1 MVSSTLGLKFAPLLR
16 TLPSRRQLYISPS
29 SSIFHSPIITK
40 SSPLT
45 TTTTITTTRRNNYS
59 TTTAKMSATPY
70 LTALAA
76 RRSIYPLKKESP
88 IPDSRL
94 REIITE
100 VIKHVPSSFNAQST
114 RAVLLLHAEHDK
126 LWDIHAEVLKPI
138 VPAEGWAATEGK
150 INMFKGAY
158 ATVRPPPPIPPLPP
172 ISQDG

>member
-1 MVSSTLGLKFAPLLR
+1 MASSTLSLKIAPLLR
-16 TLPSRRQLYISPS
+16 TIASRRPLYIPS
-29 SSIFHSPIITK
+29 SLSSSSPISKLNTPQQHLPT
-40 SSPLT
+40 SH
-45 TTTTITTTRRNNYS
+45 RHNS
-59 TTTAKMSATPY
+59 TTATMSSTPF

-94 REIITE
+94 REIIAE
-100 VIKHVPSSFNAQST
+100 VIKHIPSSFNAQST

-150 INMFKGAY
+150 INMFKDRKS
-158 ATVRPPPPIPPLPP
+158 VV
-172 ISQDG
+172 